1 MDDVDALIKPVDFIK
16 CLEEN
21 HPAMINFEKFGAS
34 SKRFILRWIKL
45 SKTPA
50 TRAKRIK
57 EAAELAA
64 KNLKIPGL

>member
-1 MDDVDALIKPVDFIK
+1 MHFD
-16 CLEEN
+16 
-21 HPAMINFEKFGAS
+21 KFGAS
-34 SKRFILRWIKL
+34 GKRFILRWIKL